1 METYKRIRS
10 RYRME
15 NKSNEISCRTHKF
28 LIAIGLMAFTLSN
41 LALCQDKISQYT
53 FAWPFEDQTKM
64 VPRGGTTTGPSV
76 TLAPRNIP
84 THTSK
89 NLAKFERDRIAIL
102 SMQGGYRATFDFIE
116 TVGLTKNY
124 EAKAPYQ
131 SWGTEFIY
139 LVEDR
144 GDFISLQHILVMR
157 IIMEDGSVSE
167 PFVMKHWRQ
176 DWQYEDTD
184 LHQYKG
190 HNVWSRKVVDKE
202 LSRGKWSQAVFQVD
216 DSPRYEALGEWSH
229 PGKISIWTSHQ
240 TRRPL
245 PRREFS
251 VRSDYH
257 LLEGVNRLTIN
268 FNGWVQ
274 EEDNLKKVLGRDEK
288 VENEMPYLA
297 REAGIARYELI
308 KNYDFSAGDEYW
320 KKTSQFWSLV
330 RSYWRQILGSTEK
343 FKILASYEDR
353 KLYQNMF
360 QLADEAANGLHST
373 EKLKRLI
380 ETELTRF
387 VQAIDTK

>member
-1 METYKRIRS
+1 MG
-10 RYRME
+10 
-15 NKSNEISCRTHKF
+15 NKCKEISCRTHKF
-28 LIAIGLMAFTLSN
+28 LIALALMVFPLSN
-41 LALCQDKISQYT
+41 LALCQNKISQYT

-64 VPRGGTTTGPSV
+64 IPRGGTTTGPSV

-84 THTSK
+84 TRTSK

-116 TVGLTKNY
+116 TVGFTKNY

-131 SWGTEFIY
+131 SWGTEYIY

-184 LHQYKG
+184 LHQYQG

-202 LSRGKWSQAVFQVD
+202 ISRGKWSQAVFQVD

-229 PGKISIWTSHQ
+229 SGKISIWTSHQ

-274 EEDNLKKVLGRDEK
+274 EEDNLKKVLDRDEK
-288 VENEMPYLA
+288 VENEAPYLA

-320 KKTSQFWSLV
+320 KKTSQFWSFV
-330 RSYWRQILGSTEK
+330 RSYWKQILGSTEK
-343 FKILASYEDR
+343 FEILASYEDR

-360 QLADEAANGLHST
+360 RLADEAAKGLHST
-373 EKLKRLI
+373 EKLKTLI
-380 ETELTRF
+380 ATELTRF
-387 VQAIDTK
+387 VQAIDAK